1 MSTSPQ
7 PAQAPPRTR
16 RSIFPGL
23 LLIALGVIFF
33 VHRWDPEI
41 GIGHLARVY
50 WPLLFVLWGIAKLID
65 HLIAQRTGTQHP
77 PLLSA
82 SEAVL
87 LIVLSV
93 ILIIFGVGDWV
104 RERAPWLHIDVPLHD
119 AYSQSRTIA
128 PQVIAPGSRVTIETA
143 RGSIT
148 VRPGHGNDLEA
159 GIHESANGETESQAD
174 ERMRQVDVLVEKT
187 SDGYLVRPVRQNDF
201 RGTVGVDLDVQI
213 PSTTSGLTLR
223 TGRGDLSVS
232 GVASPI
238 DARTDSGDLEI
249 HDAGGDVTA
258 QLQRGNVRIDRV
270 NGNVT
275 LRGQGD
281 DVEIGDVKGNATIEG
296 AFVGTVVVRKVS
308 GTTQYALWL
317 MRFASPWTNISVAQL
332 TGRME
337 LDGSDLKV
345 SDAAGAVS
353 LQTHDKDIEAENIAG
368 PLDIRNS
375 HGDTKV
381 TINTPPREAI
391 TITNESGD
399 VDLSLPA
406 KSSFQIS
413 AYSRSGEVHSDFP
426 IPSARTTDDER
437 QNHLEGQVG
446 GSSGENP
453 PRISINTTYGTISL
467 KKSS

>member
-7 PAQAPPRTR
+7 PAPALPRTR

-33 VHRWDPEI
+33 VHRWDPAI
-41 GIGHLARVY
+41 GIGHIARIY

-65 HLIAQRTGTQHP
+65 HLIAQRTGTLHP

-93 ILIIFGVGDWV
+93 ILLIFGVGDWV
-104 RERAPWLHIDVPLHD
+104 RERAPWLHLDIPGHD
-119 AYSQSRTIA
+119 AYSQSRSIA
-128 PQVIAPGSRVTIETA
+128 AQQIPPGSHVTIETA

-148 VRPGHGNDLEA
+148 VRPGHGNDLAA
-159 GIHESANGETESQAD
+159 GIHETAGGDSESQAD

-187 SDGYLVRPVRQNDF
+187 GDGYLIRPVRQNDF
-201 RGTVGVDLDVQI
+201 RGTVGVDLDVQL
-213 PSTTSGLTLR
+213 PATTASLTLR
-223 TGRGDLSVS
+223 TARGDISVS
-232 GVASPI
+232 GITGSI
-238 DARTDSGDLEI
+238 DARTDNGDLEI
-249 HDAGGDVTA
+249 HDTGRDVTA
-258 QLQRGNVRIDRV
+258 QVQRGDVRIDGV
-270 NGNVT
+270 IGNVT
-275 LRGQGD
+275 LKGQGD

-296 AFVGTVVVRKVS
+296 AFVGTVVVRKVA

-317 MRFASPWTNISVAQL
+317 KRFASPWTNISVAQL
-332 TGRME
+332 SGRME

-353 LQTHDKDIEAENIAG
+353 VQTHDKDIDAENIAG

-375 HGDTKV
+375 HGDTNV
-381 TINTPPREAI
+381 TMNTPPRETI

-399 VDLSLPA
+399 VDLALPG

-413 AYSRSGEVHSDFP
+413 AYSRSGEVHSEFP
-426 IPSARTTDDER
+426 IPAAGVTDDER
-437 QNHLEGQVG
+437 QNRLEGQVG
-446 GSSGENP
+446 GNSGGNT
-453 PRISINTTYGTISL
+453 PRITINTTYGTISL